1 MRDPYNGTWTI
12 SLEDS
17 AVWDP
22 EARRYVP
29 DEVGEEIITLRI
41 EDEVQEY
48 QVLYGDSPKFRM
60 GYTAR
65 YDAAEWVDY
74 SVREIVAT
82 TGDLEREVQAFR
94 ERIRATGEASR
105 QLELGKPYGLVRLVY
120 INRAMHYRISKNPL
134 GTGPSIILR
143 NMAADEKSYITH
155 LMDATG
161 VVYRI
166 RRFLRID

>member
-1 MRDPYNGTWTI
+1 ADPYNGTWTI
-12 SLEDS
+12 SLDES
-17 AVWDP
+17 SVWDP
-22 EARRYVP
+22 ATKSYIP

-41 EDEVQEY
+41 EDDTQEY
-48 QVLYGDSPKFRM
+48 EVLYGDSPKFRM

-82 TGDLEREVQAFR
+82 TDDQEREIQAFR
-94 ERIRATGEASR
+94 TKIRATGEASR

-120 INRAMHYRISKNPL
+120 VNPAMHYRISKNPL

-143 NMAADEKSYITH
+143 N
-155 LMDATG
+155 
-161 VVYRI
+161 
-166 RRFLRID
+166 